1 MIQQRMVL
9 FVSWDVVIDIIPHA
23 SPDGL
28 PNKQGIPTEPDV
40 LCVAFQMGE
49 PDQTQDQPGTY
60 MQLMD
65 GCRISDHSLT
75 DMVKSNLVLE
85 ILVMRPWLETDQD
98 EMLETDPK
106 EPTRTK
112 PNHSLL
118 CNLQVVE
125 VHREVVLLVV
135 EVHLVVV
142 ALLEVVLLV
151 VVEVPLVG
159 EALLVEVPLV
169 VEALLAEVPLVE
181 ALQVETLLVEALPVL
196 PDLLDPL
203 EVEDLMV
210 LMSSWTP
217 NKFKLFLM

>member
-1 MIQQRMVL
+1 
-9 FVSWDVVIDIIPHA
+9 
-23 SPDGL
+23 
-28 PNKQGIPTEPDV
+28 
-40 LCVAFQMGE
+40 
-49 PDQTQDQPGTY
+49 

-65 GCRISDHSLT
+65 GCRISDHSPT

-98 EMLETDPK
+98 EMLETDLR

-151 VVEVPLVG
+151 VVE
-159 EALLVEVPLV
+159 ALLVEVPLV

-181 ALQVETLLVEALPVL
+181 ALQVEALLVL